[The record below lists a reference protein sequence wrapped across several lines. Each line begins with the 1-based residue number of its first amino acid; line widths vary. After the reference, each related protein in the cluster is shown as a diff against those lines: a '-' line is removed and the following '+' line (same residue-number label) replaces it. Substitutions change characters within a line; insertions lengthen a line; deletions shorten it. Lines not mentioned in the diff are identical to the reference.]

1 LHNSFFLENSFQKHK
16 IGKNDPCPCG
26 SGKKYK
32 KCHLHAD
39 EVFDEAIEVNKRID
53 RSKIKPNIGKLM
65 ALETII
71 KESMYYNYIGRC

>member
-1 LHNSFFLENSFQKHK
+1 MNNRNL
-16 IGKNDPCPCG
+16 PCWCG

-39 EVFDEAIEVNKRID
+39 EVFDEAMAVNKRID
-53 RSKIKPNIGKLM
+53 RSKVKSNRGKLM

-71 KESMYYNYIGRC
+71 QESMNYNYTGR

>member
-1 LHNSFFLENSFQKHK
+1 MNLRNT
-16 IGKNDPCPCG
+16 PCWCG

-39 EVFDEAIEVNKRID
+39 EVFDEATAINKRID
-53 RSKIKPNIGKLM
+53 SSKIKPNRGKLM

-71 KESMYYNYIGRC
+71 QESMYYNYIGR